1 MLTWL
6 ESRTGFVSM
15 TKNFLTEDVPGGP
28 SYWYVFGSATLFA
41 MILQIV
47 TGIFLTFY
55 YAPSSASAW
64 ESTLFIYDKV
74 PLGSFVISLH
84 YWGAT
89 AMIALVAMHLVQVA
103 VWGAYKRPRELQWVV
118 GVILFVLTLVLG
130 LTGYLLPWDLNAY
143 FASQVALNIT
153 GAAPIAG
160 PFLQDWLQGGPTMG
174 TLTLNKFFGIHVW
187 LTPLILILLVVAHLI
202 IFRHNGSAGPARDDR
217 QGLKPGRFWPNQLY
231 MDTVASFIVLAIIVL
246 LAIFSPAPLDA
257 KADPNNDQ
265 FVPSPAWYFMG
276 LYYLLE
282 IFPGQLGQLIGT
294 IVIPTAGLLFLILLP
309 WLDRNPSRDF
319 KRRPIALFVTAVFV
333 VIAAGLSIA
342 GQNTV
347 NMKAAAR
354 GQTAPTV
361 PGGADAAKIAA
372 AEAAPLPATGSAAG
386 QPGTSSASA
395 EGATVFSNN
404 CSSCHGASG
413 QGTPGAFPPLAG
425 NAAVTASDPK
435 DIIHTVLDGKTG
447 PLKVGT
453 TTYNGVMP
461 PWKSQLKPDEIAAVL
476 TYIRTSWGNNASAV
490 TVDQVKKE
498 LK

>member
-64 ESTLFIYDKV
+64 ESTLFIYQKV

-118 GVILFVLTLVLG
+118 GIILFVLTLVLG

-153 GAAPIAG
+153 GAAPVAG
-160 PFLQDWLQGGPTMG
+160 PFLQNWLQGGPTMG

-187 LTPLILILLVVAHLI
+187 LTPLILILLVGVHLI
-202 IFRHNGSAGPARDDR
+202 IFRHNGSAGPARDER
-217 QGLKPGRFWPNQLY
+217 QTLKPGRFWPNQMF
-231 MDTVASFIVLAIIVL
+231 MDTVASFVVLGIIVL
-246 LAIFSPAPLDA
+246 LSVVSPAPLDA

-265 FVPSPAWYFMG
+265 FVPAPAWYFMG

-282 IFPGQLGQLIGT
+282 IFPGQFGQLIGT

-319 KRRPIALFVTAVFV
+319 KRRPIALVVTAIFV
-333 VIAAGLSIA
+333 LIAGGLSIA
-342 GQNTV
+342 GQGTV
-347 NMKAAAR
+347 NEKAAAR
-354 GQTAPTV
+354 GQTAPAV
-361 PGGADAAKIAA
+361 PGGADAAKVAA
-372 AEAAPLPATGSAAG
+372 AAAAPLPATGSAAG
-386 QPGTSSASA
+386 LAGTSSASSQ
-395 EGATVFSNN
+395 GASVYSNN
-404 CSSCHGASG
+404 CSGCHGATG
-413 QGTPGAFPPLAG
+413 QGTPGVFPPLAG
-425 NAAVTASDPK
+425 NPAVTAADPRA
-435 DIIHTVLDGKTG
+435 IIQIVLNGKTG
-447 PLKVGT
+447 PLKVGA
-453 TTYNGVMP
+453 TTYNGTMP
-461 PWKSQLKPDEIAAVL
+461 AWKSQLKPNEIADVL
-476 TYIRTSWGNNASAV
+476 TYIRGTWGNQASEVSTA
-490 TVDQVKKE
+490 QVQAAAK
-498 LK
+498 

>member
-41 MILQIV
+41 MIIQIV
-47 TGIFLTFY
+47 TGIFLTMY

-118 GVILFVLTLVLG
+118 GIVLFILTLVLG

-187 LTPLILILLVVAHLI
+187 LTPLILILLVAVHLI

-217 QGLKPGRFWPNQLY
+217 QNLKPGRFWPNQLY
-231 MDTVASFIVLAIIVL
+231 MDTVASFIVLIVIVL
-246 LAIFSPAPLDA
+246 LSIFAPAQLDA

-265 FVPSPAWYFMG
+265 FVPAPAWYFMG

-282 IFPGQLGQLIGT
+282 IFPGQFGQLIGT
-294 IVIPTAGLLFLILLP
+294 IVIPTLGVVFLILLP
-309 WLDRNPSRDF
+309 WIDRNPSRDF
-319 KRRPIALFVTAVFV
+319 KRRPIALVVTAIFV
-333 VIAAGLSIA
+333 GLAAFLSIA

-347 NMKAAAR
+347 DEKSAAR
-354 GQTAPTV
+354 GQTAPKV

-372 AEAAPLPATGSAAG
+372 AAAAPLPATGSASGLA
-386 QPGTSSASA
+386 GTSSASA
-395 EGATVFSNN
+395 QGTSVYSNN
-404 CSSCHGASG
+404 CSGCHGATG

-425 NAAVTASDPK
+425 NAAVTAADPK
-435 DIIHTVLDGKTG
+435 DIIHIVLDGKTG
-447 PLKVGT
+447 PLKVGS
-453 TTYNGVMP
+453 TTYNGTMP
-461 PWKSQLKPDEIAAVL
+461 AWKSQLKPDEIAAVL
-476 TYIRTSWGNNASAV
+476 TYIRSSWGNSAPAV
-490 TVDQVKKE
+490 TADQVKKQ
-498 LK
+498 LR